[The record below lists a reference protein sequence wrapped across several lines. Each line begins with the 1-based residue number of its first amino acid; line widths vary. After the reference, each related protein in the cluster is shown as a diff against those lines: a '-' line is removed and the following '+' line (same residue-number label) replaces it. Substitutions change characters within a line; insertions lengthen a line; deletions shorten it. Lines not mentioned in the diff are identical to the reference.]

1 MSENNENLAK
11 ETIPVLPL
19 RDTVVFPKMIVPLFV
34 GREKS
39 IHALQQV
46 NEIGGK
52 VVLVTQKKASTEDPK
67 SDDIYTIGTLGN
79 ILQMLKLPD
88 GTVKVLI
95 EGIER
100 IKIKEFFDNG
110 KFISADIE
118 PLPESQ
124 MDEREIEVLSR
135 TVISSF
141 EEYVKVSRKLSPD
154 VLVAVRQI
162 EDYSKLSDTI
172 ASHITLKTEEKQQ
185 LLESENLSSRFEKL
199 LEFMNSELAMIEV
212 ENKIKSRVK
221 QQMEKS
227 QKEYYLNEQ
236 MKAIQKELNDG
247 DEEDEISALKKR
259 IQHAKLSKEA
269 KDKAFAELRKLKSM
283 GAMSSE
289 ATVVRNYLDW
299 LLDIPWKKTSKVM

>member
-185 LLESENLSSRFEKL
+185 LLESE
-199 LEFMNSELAMIEV
+199 
-212 ENKIKSRVK
+212 
-221 QQMEKS
+221 
-227 QKEYYLNEQ
+227 
-236 MKAIQKELNDG
+236 
-247 DEEDEISALKKR
+247 
-259 IQHAKLSKEA
+259 
-269 KDKAFAELRKLKSM
+269 
-283 GAMSSE
+283 
-289 ATVVRNYLDW
+289 
-299 LLDIPWKKTSKVM
+299 